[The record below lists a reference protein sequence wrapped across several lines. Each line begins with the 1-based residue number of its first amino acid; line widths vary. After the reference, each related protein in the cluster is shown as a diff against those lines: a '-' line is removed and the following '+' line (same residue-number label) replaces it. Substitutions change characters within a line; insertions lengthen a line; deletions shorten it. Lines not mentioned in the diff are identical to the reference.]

1 MMTNNTA
8 LNSAILP
15 AAGALAATASQVL
28 YLLTSEGAEVSTIV
42 ASVDRHGV
50 LDVSFH
56 VCLGVANHD
65 AARSVMRALEAQA
78 GGWYGSEGQQRNF
91 CADLNGVNVTW
102 IQSRSDFDR
111 SASAACEVS

>member
-1 MMTNNTA
+1 MTNNTA

-15 AAGALAATASQVL
+15 AALAAAAAAAQVL
-28 YLLTSEGAEVSTIV
+28 DLLTSEGAEVSTIG
-42 ASVDRHGV
+42 ASVDRHG
-50 LDVSFH
+50 DPEVSFH

-65 AARSVMRALEAQA
+65 AARSVMRALGAQA

-91 CADLNGVNVTW
+91 CADLNGVNVAW
-102 IQSRSDFDR
+102 IQSRSDLDR